1 MAIIFLRDRVGF
13 ALLTL
18 HKIKVLFVRIDPP
31 HTIVVGRARIAEATN
46 RSYEND
52 IKKLTQ
58 AWTSTSRLA
67 KRPIHVSTSAV

>member
-18 HKIKVLFVRIDPP
+18 HKIKVLFVRIDPS

-52 IKKLTQ
+52 NKSLRKLG
-58 AWTSTSRLA
+58 RL
-67 KRPIHVSTSAV
+67 RCVLQNDQFTF